1 MISAVSKFITI
12 SIRPR
17 DGDLLIPQTDTG
29 IDFTMKDKSLS
40 IELRQMHGDAA
51 TKASVLTDIG
61 PSRTRS
67 LPTNSRA
74 LSTASESVLQVPVNA
89 FDTLRWGEQLNGPHG
104 EALPATSLPHE
115 VPTTP
120 PAISLAQEN
129 MVSIMPSLKS
139 PYMNRWRAAACLVGY
154 FTQGLNDGAVG
165 ALLPY
170 LEHQYHISYSVVS
183 ILFMART
190 LGFLT
195 AGPLTHKLNTRFGR
209 SRTLG
214 ACAASNMCAF
224 VLITTS
230 PPYPLVVL
238 AFFLSGESAIQ

>member
-1 MISAVSKFITI
+1 MTYLS
-12 SIRPR
+12 
-17 DGDLLIPQTDTG
+17 PQTDTS

-51 TKASVLTDIG
+51 TKSSILTDIG

-67 LPTNSRA
+67 VPTDSEA
-74 LSTASESVLQVPVNA
+74 LSTAPESVLQVPVNA
-89 FDTLRWGEQLNGPHG
+89 FDTLRWGEQLNGPHDG
-104 EALPATSLPHE
+104 AFPTMNLPHD

-120 PAISLAQEN
+120 PAVSPVQEN
-129 MVSIMPSLKS
+129 VVSIMPSLKS
-139 PYMNRWRAAACLVGY
+139 PYMNRWRAAACMLGY

-170 LEHQYHISYSVVS
+170 LERQYHISYSVVS
-183 ILFMART
+183 VLFMART

-238 AFFLSGESAIQ
+238 AFFLSGEPAER